1 VDTEKKVL
9 QASERKEEERRQW
22 REQTKEL
29 DASKFVFLDE
39 SGSNIALTRLY
50 ARAPRGK
57 RARGSIPRNRGK
69 NMTLIASLSLQGVGE
84 SLILDGSANTE
95 VFEIYVEQILAPSLE
110 PGQMVIMDNLRIHK
124 GNKVRQLIEAR
135 GCQVLFL
142 PAYSPDLSPIEEAFS
157 KVKAVLRRIGART
170 REALQEALEYALT
183 TISASDAFGW
193 FSHCGYLPATT
204 AEL

>member
-1 VDTEKKVL
+1 VDPKKKVL

-22 REQTKEL
+22 REHTKEL
-29 DASKFVFLDE
+29 DASQFVFLDE

-50 ARAPRGK
+50 GRAPKGK
-57 RARGSIPRNRGK
+57 RAHGSIPRNRGK
-69 NMTLIASLSLQGVGE
+69 NMTLISSLSLQGLGA

-95 VFEIYVEQILAPSLE
+95 VFEIYVEQILAPSLQA
-110 PGQMVIMDNLRIHK
+110 GQLVIMDNLSIHK

-157 KVKAVLRRIGART
+157 KVKAVLRGIGART

-183 TISASDAFGW
+183 TVSASDASGW
-193 FSHCGYLPATT
+193 FSHCGYRPP